1 MSRDHPLL
9 PYATALAAVGLF
21 SLMDALMKGASIAV
35 GAYSAL
41 LLRNLIALAL
51 IGPAWLAQRRRWP
64 PRSAMRVHVVR
75 GVVASAMAFT
85 FFWGLARVPL
95 AEGIA
100 LSFIAP
106 LVALYLAALLLGES
120 VNPRAVGASLLGIA
134 GVAVIVI
141 GRAGGE
147 GMPEDVLWGTASI
160 LVSSMLYAWNLVLQ
174 RQQSLLAGPVEVAA
188 FQTLMLTVVLGLF
201 APFVFELPDRAIWPA
216 IGGSALLALSAQM
229 LFAWAYARAE
239 AQVLVPL
246 EYSGFLWA
254 SLFGWLLFAEGLEVP
269 VLLGAVLIVAGCW
282 IAAPRKPPEQ
292 VAV

>member
-1 MSRDHPLL
+1 MTRDHPIL

-41 LLRNLIALAL
+41 LLRSLIALAL
-51 IGPAWLAQRRRWP
+51 IGPAWLATRNGWP
-64 PRSAMRVHVVR
+64 PRAAMRVHVIR

-120 VNPRAVGASLLGIA
+120 VNPRAVGASLMGIA
-134 GVAVIVI
+134 GVAVIVF
-141 GRAGGE
+141 GRAKAGE
-147 GMPEDVLWGTASI
+147 AHPDVLWGTTSI

-174 RQQSLLAGPVEVAA
+174 RQQSLLAGPVEVTA
-188 FQTLMLTVVLGLF
+188 FQTALMALFLGLL
-201 APFVFELPDRAIWPA
+201 APFLFEMPGGNAWPT
-216 IGGSALLALSAQM
+216 IGGAALLALCAQL

-254 SLFGWLLFAEGLEVP
+254 ALFGWLLFAEGLRLP
-269 VLLGAVLIVAGCW
+269 VLIGAVLIVAGCW

>member
-1 MSRDHPLL
+1 MPRDHPLL

-51 IGPAWLAQRRRWP
+51 IGPAWLATRHGWP
-64 PRSAMRVHVVR
+64 PRSAMRVHVIR

-106 LVALYLAALLLGES
+106 LVALYLAAILLGETI
-120 VNPRAVGASLLGIA
+120 NPRAIGASVLGIV
-134 GVAVIVI
+134 GVGVIVL
-141 GRAGGE
+141 GRAGAGE
-147 GMPEDVLWGTASI
+147 AHEDVLWGTASI

-188 FQTLMLTVVLGLF
+188 FQTLMLAVMLGLF
-201 APFVFELPDRAIWPA
+201 APFVFEMPDRAIWPA

-239 AQVLVPL
+239 AQALVPL

-254 SLFGWLLFAEGLEVP
+254 SLFGWLIFAEGLTLP

-282 IAAPRKPPEQ
+282 IAAPRGAPEQ
-292 VAV
+292 TAV